1 MSSDVSQK
9 IEIIHFF
16 LQFFLND
23 INYFIQ
29 QGYIKLIK
37 SNSKNI
43 YRVKNNYISNKIC
56 SFELYIHQRILNKNV
71 HTDVF
76 NVDNNMKYFLS
87 TKSAY

>member
-37 SNSKNI
+37 SN
-43 YRVKNNYISNKIC
+43 R
-56 SFELYIHQRILNKNV
+56 
-71 HTDVF
+71 
-76 NVDNNMKYFLS
+76 
-87 TKSAY
+87 